1 MRYAPICDTVDKED
15 IMGKNV
21 TFTQAQVQD
30 IVAQAVAQAL
40 AQVSAKPARK
50 APTSTK
56 SKKSTTK
63 NFAFT
68 KHDGTVVYAKSQKQ
82 LDAWTKYANRAYVS
96 TEERQERFAEHAK
109 KMATYK
115 PSKALKDAIRK
126 DRASVTFAVAK
137 EQYGFVGTKQTLK
150 ALKEQVLSK

>member
-1 MRYAPICDTVDKED
+1 
-15 IMGKNV
+15 MGKNV

-56 SKKSTTK
+56 SKATK
-63 NFAFT
+63 QNKGGKFAFT

-82 LDAWTKYANRAYVS
+82 LDAWTKYANRSYV
-96 TEERQERFAEHAK
+96 TAEERQERFAEHAK
-109 KMATYK
+109 AMQAYK

-137 EQYGFVGTKQTLK
+137 EQYGFVGTKATLK
-150 ALKEQVLSK
+150 ALKAEVLSK

>member
-1 MRYAPICDTVDKED
+1 
-15 IMGKNV
+15 MGKNV

-50 APTSTK
+50 APTS
-56 SKKSTTK
+56 KKSTTK
-63 NFAFT
+63 KFAFT
-68 KHDGTVVYAKSQKQ
+68 KHDGTVVYAKSQAQ